1 MHVPGMFHG
10 KSLFSMP
17 FFVIFLPGR
26 CGAACH
32 FLHPVYRP
40 GRALDAGFIHRRL
53 AFMTK
58 SPTDLETGMD
68 VVYLALC
75 ALFALAVAGLL
86 SGCRKLETR
95 R

>member
-1 MHVPGMFHG
+1 
-10 KSLFSMP
+10 
-17 FFVIFLPGR
+17 
-26 CGAACH
+26 
-32 FLHPVYRP
+32 
-40 GRALDAGFIHRRL
+40 
-53 AFMTK
+53 
-58 SPTDLETGMD
+58 MD

>member
-1 MHVPGMFHG
+1 M
-10 KSLFSMP
+10 LFSP
-17 FFVIFLPGR
+17 FSFVGLRGPAR
-26 CGAACH
+26 L
-32 FLHPVYRP
+32 FLHSVYRDD
-40 GRALDAGFIHRRL
+40 RALDAGFIRRRL
-53 AFMTK
+53 ASMTK